1 MGEWCDL
8 WDLEIIFINYNNLKK
23 EENRMNVF
31 MVDCFLWLL
40 WFYFEDLVIMLMML
54 YKVGFYI
61 LGKFFKYGL
70 NSFYCILNNND

>member
-1 MGEWCDL
+1 MSGVIYGIWKL
-8 WDLEIIFINYNNLKK
+8 FLLIIIIKKK
-23 EENRMNVF
+23 EENWMNVF
-31 MVDCFLWLL
+31 MVDCFLGLL

>member
-1 MGEWCDL
+1 MSGVIYGIWKL
-8 WDLEIIFINYNNLKK
+8 FLLIIIIKKK
-23 EENRMNVF
+23 EKENRMNVF

-70 NSFYCILNNND
+70 NSFYCIMNNND